1 MSNYMHDTTEEGS
14 HLPVLD
20 QLARELETYEKSR
33 ARLLG
38 EALGKYV
45 LIHGSE
51 IVATYDT
58 EGDAIGEGY
67 RRFGN
72 VPFFVRLVSAV
83 DEPANFLSP
92 VIHV

>member
-1 MSNYMHDTTEEGS
+1 M
-14 HLPVLD
+14 PVLD
-20 QLARELETYEKSR
+20 ALAEELETYTRSR
-33 ARLLG
+33 ERLLG

-45 LIHGSE
+45 LIHGTD

-58 EGDAIGEGY
+58 ETDAINEGY

-72 VPFFVRLVSAV
+72 VPFFVRVVSAV

-92 VIHV
+92 IVGV